1 MYHKDSNNKRITQ
14 INRHFCGVS
23 TGIFAVNISM
33 IDNEDNVTIVFG
45 VPINVPP

>member
-23 TGIFAVNISM
+23 IGTFAVNMDDFTYYLIQLCK
-33 IDNEDNVTIVFG
+33 G
-45 VPINVPP
+45 GK